1 MIIGDD
7 KFQGRSREM
16 MPGRLNVRSL
26 RSFKMRSQN
35 CVKTISMCMDF
46 AVVIRTSTALKAVI
60 GSHSLNIPRM
70 QGGPSTR
77 CWGRGQTVAA
87 LRGVCVCVCLRKA
100 GANVGNITD
109 KKVSL

>member
-1 MIIGDD
+1 MGDD

-35 CVKTISMCMDF
+35 FVKTISMCMDF

-70 QGGPSTR
+70 QGGPSTT
-77 CWGRGQTVAA
+77 CWGEGRQLLHFRG
-87 LRGVCVCVCLRKA
+87 CVCVS
-100 GANVGNITD
+100 V
-109 KKVSL
+109 